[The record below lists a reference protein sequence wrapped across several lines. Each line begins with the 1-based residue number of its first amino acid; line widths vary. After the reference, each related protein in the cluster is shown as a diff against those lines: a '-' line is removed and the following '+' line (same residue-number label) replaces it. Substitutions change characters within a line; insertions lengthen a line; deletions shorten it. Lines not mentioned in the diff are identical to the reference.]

1 MKIRELLAY
10 LETIAPPAYQESYDN
25 AGLIVGDAAA
35 EIRGVLV
42 CLDSTEAIVEEALER
57 GCNLIVA
64 HHPIV
69 FKGLKRL
76 TGSTYVERTVM
87 KAIKHDIAIYAIHT
101 NLDNVY
107 HQGVNAK
114 IAEMLGLADTR
125 ILAPKAVQQSLS
137 ALVPTWSAGSF
148 KRSLGELGLSAA
160 AISLVRAGAGQE
172 QCKVEA
178 HFPAPLQRQVLQ
190 ALAQSLDGQLPAY
203 QIAAM
208 DTPHQHVGSGMIG
221 RLPQAMPEAD
231 FLRFLKERMKVAC
244 IRHTALRGKP
254 IETVALCG
262 GAGGF
267 LLGKAIAQQAD
278 VFITADYKYHEF
290 FDADGRILIADIGH
304 FESEQFTI
312 ELLYDI
318 ISQKFSNFAAYSA
331 KAVTNPVHYF
341 W

>member
-172 QCKVEA
+172 QCKVET

-203 QIAAM
+203 QITAVE
-208 DTPHQHVGSGMIG
+208 TPHRQVGSGMIG